1 MANPFTLLFILGIS
15 LSFSGS
21 SASLHAASLDFS
33 GWNILAGRMHD
44 ITIPAAFPVQKTGTV
59 RETRRPAQG
68 TFSGDPSAEDEPGL
82 KVYPNP
88 ATDFIRIEWK
98 KVNGMEIHAELY
110 DLFGRRISRK
120 KADNSSGHME
130 IDIRM
135 LQRSAYLLKVFSMD
149 GKFSRTF
156 RVVKY

>member
-1 MANPFTLLFILGIS
+1 
-15 LSFSGS
+15 
-21 SASLHAASLDFS
+21 
-33 GWNILAGRMHD
+33 
-44 ITIPAAFPVQKTGTV
+44 
-59 RETRRPAQG
+59 
-68 TFSGDPSAEDEPGL
+68 
-82 KVYPNP
+82 
-88 ATDFIRIEWK
+88 
-98 KVNGMEIHAELY
+98 MEIHAELY